1 MFKIFKNA
9 SADYEESYLPHNRK
23 EAFKDIVKQRYKLL
37 LLLGGIL
44 FCFSIPLIITLILQA
59 RINYNIAFSINAG
72 TIEYQI
78 AIEELISYKFITNLL
93 VFGSLFVFLIGT
105 AGCSK
110 IFLKLTYLEG
120 IILSYDFKEGIRQ
133 NYKELVIAASIM
145 FFIYFVF
152 DYVSSLILLNQIELL
167 TFMVVLP
174 YAVLIL
180 LIIPCFMIY
189 INLTCIYNDK
199 VSQKI
204 RNAFYIYTKY
214 FPIVLL
220 FVLMILIHIIIYVQP
235 NFIIS
240 LIVTFTY
247 FLFLLPLVLLGW
259 FLFSNKMF
267 DECINNKF
275 YPNIVGKGLEKF

>member
-1 MFKIFKNA
+1 MFKIFKSA
-9 SADYEESYLPHNRK
+9 SIDYDENYLPHNRK

-37 LLLGGIL
+37 VLLGIIL
-44 FCFSIPLIITLILQA
+44 FCFSIPLIVTIFLQS
-59 RINYNIAFSINAG
+59 RINYNIASGITSG
-72 TIEYQI
+72 SIEYQT
-78 AIEELISYKFITNLL
+78 AIEKLISYKLITNVLL
-93 VFGSLFVFLIGT
+93 FISLFILLIGVS
-105 AGCSK
+105 GCSK
-110 IFLKLTYLEG
+110 IFLKLSYLEG
-120 IILSYDFKEGIRQ
+120 IIFTYDFKIGIKQ
-133 NYKELVIAASIM
+133 NYKDLVIAAAIM

-152 DYVSSLILLNQIELL
+152 DYISSLILLNQIELL

-204 RNAFYIYTKY
+204 RNAFYIYAKY

-220 FVLMILIHIIIYVQP
+220 FVVMILMGFIVFVQP

-240 LIVTFTY
+240 FVIIFLY
-247 FLFLLPLVLLGW
+247 FLLLLPLILIGW
-259 FLFSNKMF
+259 CLFANKMF
-267 DECINNKF
+267 DDCINNKF
-275 YPNIVGKGLEKF
+275 YPQIVGKGLEQ